1 MKTVQSISTAVIS
14 LDMGTSS
21 VRACLVDESLSIL
34 FQRSVNVRLD
44 SGLDGRAEQD
54 AVEIIDAVLTC
65 LTDVNNWATSKTII
79 PEGFFFSNSVSSLVI
94 LDEKDRPIA
103 PALTWADTRAAHEA
117 DSLKNHL
124 GVELYKRTACR
135 SKVL

>member
-1 MKTVQSISTAVIS
+1 MKTVKSISTAVIS

-21 VRACLVDESLSIL
+21 ARACLVDGSLRIL

-54 AVEIIDAVLTC
+54 AVLTC
-65 LTDVNNWATSKTII
+65 LTDVNNWATSKAII
-79 PEGFFFSNSVSSLVI
+79 PEGFCFSNSVSSLVI
-94 LDEKDRPIA
+94 LDEKDRPIS
-103 PALTWADTRAAHEA
+103 PALTWVDTLAAHEA

-124 GVELYKRTACR
+124 DVELYKRTACR